1 MNKGYEWLLV
11 KCLIPR
17 SVEEC
22 ITSYNERR
30 WAGEGAS
37 HVTEGRGYT
46 RWREGA
52 ITARV
57 SCWLSRREQAGDYCR
72 ATPLQ
77 AIVCFEV
84 RSGTSDSFYVI
95 VL

>member
-1 MNKGYEWLLV
+1 MTG
-11 KCLIPR
+11 
-17 SVEEC
+17 
-22 ITSYNERR
+22 
-30 WAGEGAS
+30 
-37 HVTEGRGYT
+37 GRGYT

-84 RSGTSDSFYVI
+84 RSGTSDSFYVVAFDSSAS
-95 VL
+95 VLDITRVCV